1 MPFGCLALR
10 DGRNLDSI
18 SDVTDKYEIGQV
30 LKAKEFCEL
39 CLAKDRQT
47 NKVFVCKKFFKK
59 DGRKV
64 RKAAKNEILILK
76 MVNHPN
82 ILQLIDTFETKKEF
96 FIIQELATGGDVF
109 DWILDQGNY
118 TERDASNV
126 IRQVLEAVAYLHSLN
141 IVHRNLKLEN
151 LMYYTENNHNKVV
164 LRDFYLSK
172 FENGSITEPCGT
184 PEYLAPE
191 VVARHRYGRPVDCWA
206 VGVIMYILL
215 SGNPPFYD
223 ETEEEN
229 TDLHNRIIFCR
240 IVAGEFE
247 FDSPYWDDIS
257 VPAKELVCRLM
268 EVDQM
273 LRITAADALF
283 HEWIAGNGAS
293 EKNLKDGVCAQ
304 FEKNF
309 AKAKWRKAIRV
320 TTFMQRLRASEAA
333 ASEAARE
340 AGSQGGQSE
349 GGEGELG
356 KTEEGKETPGRV
368 SLEVTVEASP
378 EREAR
383 NGGIGEEK
391 REGEGSEGG
400 RISPSATKER
410 LTQPAN
416 QSNAS
421 SKPQGEEP
429 EKTEV
434 VLKASSKTAAT
445 LDSTTTTTGTKT
457 PPTPTVTSELTK
469 PKDPIPDLHTPASS
483 LPRKSEKKHSPYVTS
498 ETPTTQRRKMAAH
511 LHNTGPASATATA
524 APVPA
529 ATAPPAERRAAVQV
543 PVERR
548 LDMEDSSWCQ
558 TQLPEAVAERR
569 AGGGS
574 GLGVGSMGVGTGM
587 EKGGVTGHGV
597 VGSGTGVVGSGQGV
611 VGSGQGVVGSGP
623 GVVGSGHGVVGSGQG
638 VVGSGTGV
646 VGSGQGVVGSGQGV
660 VGSGH
665 GVVGSGHGVVG
676 SGQGVVGSGQGVV
689 GSGQG
694 VVGSGHGVVGSG
706 SGVVGS
712 GQGGVG
718 SGPGIVGS
726 GPGVVGSGSGV
737 VGSGQGVVGSGP
749 AVVGSGPRVVGSGQ
763 GVVGSGPGVV
773 GSGLGLRGDTSPM
786 SRERRSDR
794 QSSEFGLSRGA
805 YSYTRV
811 STAYG
816 PEVELGGYGGSYC
829 SSLYSSGPGGGAY
842 AGLEHTGLGSGATDW
857 QMDSVIEQIE
867 KQMAAVLE
875 KIEGDMP
882 SLLEQISDCP
892 APPEPPRASRSTHTS
907 PSHLQ
912 QTHPPSSSSSLTSST
927 PPPPLPTTPRP
938 PLPSLPHLT
947 IPPPS
952 YPPPSPPT
960 HSPGQ
965 PTSEHEERD
974 GQRGAGQYSQSPSP
988 RPGRG
993 L

>member
-10 DGRNLDSI
+10 DGRIYNSI

-30 LKAKEFCEL
+30 LRAKEFCEL

-47 NKVFVCKKFFKK
+47 DKVFVCKKFLKK

-64 RKAAKNEILILK
+64 RKAAKNEIMILK

-82 ILQLIDTFETKKEF
+82 ILQLIDTFETRKEY

-257 VPAKELVCRLM
+257 PAAKELVCRLM

-273 LRITAADALF
+273 LRITAQDALW

-293 EKNLKDGVCAQ
+293 EKNLKDAVCAQ

-320 TTFMQRLRASEAA
+320 TTFMQRLRNSEALIDSSA
-333 ASEAARE
+333 EAQVGEE
-340 AGSQGGQSE
+340 AGEAGGGFVAQETRGDTHKGKGESE
-349 GGEGELG
+349 GGV
-356 KTEEGKETPGRV
+356 TPTSV
-368 SLEVTVEASP
+368 SLEVTVENRPAGVDP
-378 EREAR
+378 EEGR
-383 NGGIGEEK
+383 NKTGGMRKDEEV
-391 REGEGSEGG
+391 RMSVGPSVG
-400 RISPSATKER
+400 ISPSDTKEP
-410 LTQPAN
+410 LAQPGQPNAAPKPAEMEPDKVGPKKAAGDGTRKMAAN
-416 QSNAS
+416 LGQNKAVPE
-421 SKPQGEEP
+421 SKPTSAMTP
-429 EKTEV
+429 E
-434 VLKASSKTAAT
+434 LSK
-445 LDSTTTTTGTKT
+445 LS
-457 PPTPTVTSELTK
+457 
-469 PKDPIPDLHTPASS
+469 DPSALGV
-483 LPRKSEKKHSPYVTS
+483 EKKDTSISPDTS
-498 ETPTTQRRKMAAH
+498 GRRKMAAT
-511 LHNTGPASATATA
+511 LHGPLPAATPASPA
-524 APVPA
+524 APV
-529 ATAPPAERRAAVQV
+529 APPERRPAMQG
-543 PVERR
+543 
-548 LDMEDSSWCQ
+548 EDKDENDGSWCQ
-558 TQLPEAVAERR
+558 TQLPEAVAERPVGVSVVPGAGAGVGVDVGLGVRLRSDASPMVRRDRDARRTDRYSAELSVAR
-569 AGGGS
+569 AGPTPGQGCYTIGSSASLGRHATPYNPDVGAVGLGMAGSYGSPYSSLYASGGGMGMFGTGLEHG
-574 GLGVGSMGVGTGM
+574 GLGVGG
-587 EKGGVTGHGV
+587 
-597 VGSGTGVVGSGQGV
+597 
-611 VGSGQGVVGSGP
+611 
-623 GVVGSGHGVVGSGQG
+623 
-638 VVGSGTGV
+638 
-646 VGSGQGVVGSGQGV
+646 
-660 VGSGH
+660 
-665 GVVGSGHGVVG
+665 
-676 SGQGVVGSGQGVV
+676 
-689 GSGQG
+689 
-694 VVGSGHGVVGSG
+694 
-706 SGVVGS
+706 
-712 GQGGVG
+712 
-718 SGPGIVGS
+718 
-726 GPGVVGSGSGV
+726 
-737 VGSGQGVVGSGP
+737 
-749 AVVGSGPRVVGSGQ
+749 
-763 GVVGSGPGVV
+763 
-773 GSGLGLRGDTSPM
+773 
-786 SRERRSDR
+786 
-794 QSSEFGLSRGA
+794 
-805 YSYTRV
+805 
-811 STAYG
+811 
-816 PEVELGGYGGSYC
+816 GGS
-829 SSLYSSGPGGGAY
+829 S
-842 AGLEHTGLGSGATDW
+842 ATSDW

-892 APPEPPRASRSTHTS
+892 PEPPRARSTHASPATS
-907 PSHLQ
+907 RGRSSHHPLNATTPSA
-912 QTHPPSSSSSLTSST
+912 T
-927 PPPPLPTTPRP
+927 PPPLPTSPRP

-960 HSPGQ
+960 Q
-965 PTSEHEERD
+965 PSAPAVGEQEDRD
-974 GQRGAGQYSQSPSP
+974 GQRAASRSSQSP
-988 RPGRG
+988 RAGMGRG

>member
-10 DGRNLDSI
+10 DGRIYNSI

-30 LKAKEFCEL
+30 LRAKEFCEL

-47 NKVFVCKKFFKK
+47 DKVFVCKKFLKK

-64 RKAAKNEILILK
+64 RKAAKNEIMILK

-82 ILQLIDTFETKKEF
+82 ILQLIDTFETRKEY

-257 VPAKELVCRLM
+257 PAAKELVCRLM

-273 LRITAADALF
+273 LRITAQDALW

-309 AKAKWRKAIRV
+309 AKAKWRELKKAIRV
-320 TTFMQRLRASEAA
+320 TTFMQRLRNSEALMDSSA
-333 ASEAARE
+333 EV
-340 AGSQGGQSE
+340 QGGEE
-349 GGEGELG
+349 GGEGEEG
-356 KTEEGKETPGRV
+356 SEAQETKGETQGGKESSEEAETPSSL
-368 SLEVTVEASP
+368 SLEVTVENRPAGVDQ
-378 EREAR
+378 EEGR
-383 NGGIGEEK
+383 NKAGGVRKEEEVK
-391 REGEGSEGG
+391 MSVGPSVG
-400 RISPSATKER
+400 ISPSDTKEP
-410 LTQPAN
+410 LSQHS
-416 QSNAS
+416 QSNAAP
-421 SKPQGEEP
+421 KPAEVEP
-429 EKTEV
+429 DKV
-434 VLKASSKTAAT
+434 GPKKAAG
-445 LDSTTTTTGTKT
+445 DGT
-457 PPTPTVTSELTK
+457 
-469 PKDPIPDLHTPASS
+469 
-483 LPRKSEKKHSPYVTS
+483 
-498 ETPTTQRRKMAAH
+498 RKMAANLGQNKLVPESKPTPVVTPEPSKLSDPSSVPNAEKKRTSTSPDTSSKRKMAAT
-511 LHNTGPASATATA
+511 LHGPLPTASTAS
-524 APVPA
+524 PA
-529 ATAPPAERRAAVQV
+529 AVAPAPEKRPATQGE
-543 PVERR
+543 EK
-548 LDMEDSSWCQ
+548 DDSDGSWCQ
-558 TQLPEAVAERR
+558 TQLPEAVAERPV
-569 AGGGS
+569 GVS
-574 GLGVGSMGVGTGM
+574 GAPGVGTGV
-587 EKGGVTGHGV
+587 GVDV
-597 VGSGTGVVGSGQGV
+597 
-611 VGSGQGVVGSGP
+611 
-623 GVVGSGHGVVGSGQG
+623 
-638 VVGSGTGV
+638 
-646 VGSGQGVVGSGQGV
+646 
-660 VGSGH
+660 
-665 GVVGSGHGVVG
+665 
-676 SGQGVVGSGQGVV
+676 
-689 GSGQG
+689 
-694 VVGSGHGVVGSG
+694 
-706 SGVVGS
+706 
-712 GQGGVG
+712 
-718 SGPGIVGS
+718 
-726 GPGVVGSGSGV
+726 
-737 VGSGQGVVGSGP
+737 
-749 AVVGSGPRVVGSGQ
+749 
-763 GVVGSGPGVV
+763 
-773 GSGLGLRGDTSPM
+773 GLGVSLRSDTSPM
-786 SRERRSDR
+786 VRRDR
-794 QSSEFGLSRGA
+794 DARRADRYSAEFSIARGGPTTGQGCYTIGSSASLGRHA
-805 YSYTRV
+805 TPYN
-811 STAYG
+811 
-816 PEVELGGYGGSYC
+816 PEVTAVGLGSFASPY
-829 SSLYSSGPGGGAY
+829 SSLYASGGGVGMY
-842 AGLEHTGLGSGATDW
+842 GTGLEHGGGGSSTTSDW

-892 APPEPPRASRSTHTS
+892 PEPPRARSTHASPATS
-907 PSHLQ
+907 RARSSHHTSTAAPS
-912 QTHPPSSSSSLTSST
+912 TT
-927 PPPPLPTTPRP
+927 PPPLPTSPRP

-960 HSPGQ
+960 QSSAQAVGEQ
-965 PTSEHEERD
+965 EDRD
-974 GQRGAGQYSQSPSP
+974 GQRGAARSTQSP
-988 RPGRG
+988 RAGMGRG